1 MGFIVAIDGEA
12 GSGKSTVAKEIAK
25 RLGFTYVDTGAMFR
39 CVTLALIR
47 NNIGLGDI
55 EKIKDVLNT
64 IDISFKNEDI
74 VQRVFL
80 NGEDVTEEIRTEQVD
95 DKVAEFAT
103 LGEIRDK
110 LKDLQRNLGK
120 TDNIVMEGRDIGT
133 VIFPNA
139 DVKLYIEV
147 SEEERARRRYKQNI
161 EKGINTPYELILE
174 NIRKRHK
181 LETER
186 EIAPLVK
193 AEDAILLDTTNMTEE
208 ESIDEIIEIIKQK
221 TN

>member
-25 RLGFTYVDTGAMFR
+25 RLNFIYVDTGAMFR
-39 CVTLALIR
+39 CVTLELIR
-47 NNIGLGDI
+47 KNIGLNDI
-55 EKIKDVLNT
+55 DKINGILANIT
-64 IDISFKNEDI
+64 IVFKNEENF
-74 VQRVFL
+74 QRVFL
-80 NGEDVTEEIRTEQVD
+80 NGEDVTEEIRCEKVD

-103 LGEIRDK
+103 VREIREK
-110 LKDLQRNLGK
+110 LKELQRELGK

-139 DVKLYIEV
+139 DVKIYIEV
-147 SEEERARRRYKQNI
+147 SEEERANRRYKQNL
-161 EKGINTPYELILE
+161 EKGIDTSYEQILA
-174 NIRKRHK
+174 NIKKRHK

-208 ESIDEIIEIIKQK
+208 ESIEKIIEIIEKK
-221 TN
+221 RS

>member
-1 MGFIVAIDGEA
+1 MGFIVSIDGEA

-47 NNIGLGDI
+47 KNIGLNEK
-55 EKIKDVLNT
+55 EKIMEVLNQ
-64 IDISFKNEDI
+64 IIIEFKNDEAI
-74 VQRVFL
+74 QRVFL

>member
-25 RLGFTYVDTGAMFR
+25 RLNFIYVDTGAMFR
-39 CVTLALIR
+39 CVTLELIR
-47 NNIGLGDI
+47 KNIGLNDI
-55 EKIKDVLNT
+55 DKINGILANIT
-64 IDISFKNEDI
+64 IVFKNEENI
-74 VQRVFL
+74 QRVFL
-80 NGEDVTEEIRTEQVD
+80 NGEDVTEEIRCEKVD

-103 LGEIRDK
+103 VREIREK
-110 LKDLQRNLGK
+110 LKELQRELGK

-139 DVKLYIEV
+139 DVKIYIEV
-147 SEEERARRRYKQNI
+147 SEEERANRRYKQNL
-161 EKGINTPYELILE
+161 EKGIDTSYEQILA
-174 NIRKRHK
+174 NIKKRHK

-208 ESIDEIIEIIKQK
+208 ESIEKIIEIIEKK
-221 TN
+221 RS